1 MYEDTKTLEEVVVI
15 GYGSMRKK
23 DLTGAVVQI
32 NPDKVADTHPGNVQ
46 ELLRGTAGLQIGY
59 DASAKGGGSIQLRGQ
74 NSVYTDGDH
83 NAPLIVLD
91 GMVFMESYRKS
102 ILMILVKSMY

>member
-1 MYEDTKTLEEVVVI
+1 M
-15 GYGSMRKK
+15 
-23 DLTGAVVQI
+23 
-32 NPDKVADTHPGNVQ
+32 Q